1 MHDAI
6 KKDKLWYG
14 IDTTIITTLESPLQ
28 HAAIETNMRYVHTW
42 DVVYMVILGLEIR
55 QDHFETLQCVIDHA
69 SLYLHIY
76 KLNRR
81 MG

>member
-14 IDTTIITTLESPLQ
+14 IDTTIIMVRVISLATCYRNQHTLL
-28 HAAIETNMRYVHTW
+28 HTW